1 MTVFLRMLEYY
12 EGIIFLT
19 TNRLLTMDAAFE
31 SRIQLAIRLP
41 DLTVSSRRKIWTNLI
56 NRLDPE
62 EAFGKQELIE
72 QLDEMEKWEL
82 NGRQIRNIL
91 STAES
96 LALGTQHRRGA
107 LRFKMVQKMA
117 NEVIRFHD
125 FFEEGAHERKAQL
138 GVINPRQFQER
149 RSRF

>member
-1 MTVFLRMLEYY
+1 MLEYY

-41 DLTVSSRRKIWTNLI
+41 DLTASSRRRIWTNLI

-62 EAFGKQELIE
+62 EEFGKQELIDH
-72 QLDEMEKWEL
+72 LDEMEKWEL

-91 STAES
+91 ATA
-96 LALGTQHRRGA
+96 
-107 LRFKMVQKMA
+107 
-117 NEVIRFHD
+117 
-125 FFEEGAHERKAQL
+125 
-138 GVINPRQFQER
+138 
-149 RSRF
+149 